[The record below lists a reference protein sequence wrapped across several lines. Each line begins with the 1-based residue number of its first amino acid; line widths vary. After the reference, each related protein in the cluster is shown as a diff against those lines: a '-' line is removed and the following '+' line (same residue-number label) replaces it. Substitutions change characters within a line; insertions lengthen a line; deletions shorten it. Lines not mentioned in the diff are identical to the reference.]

1 MFEYDYKCAIKS
13 DNIHISLNN
22 GPYQH
27 IKKKPFILERL
38 LQYSF
43 VSWYLWS
50 WGNNES

>member
-13 DNIHISLNN
+13 DNIHINN

-27 IKKKPFILERL
+27 IKKKPFILVKL

-43 VSWYLWS
+43 VSRYL
-50 WGNNES
+50 